1 LPKSRGEKSANRL
14 RLQVSLV
21 SDFLHRV
28 ISARRFFEDRISGI
42 TRISA
47 VAVLL
52 TIPSAQDILK
62 AATLSPPLEVANET
76 EGPNLQRSD
85 GLVCY
90 KGKELISPAGDMSF
104 QALYF
109 TVGQYHCVRR
119 YGLSKR
125 LLRAMV
131 DPSTTKTIGTLLA

>member
-1 LPKSRGEKSANRL
+1 
-14 RLQVSLV
+14 V

-28 ISARRFFEDRISGI
+28 ISARRLFEDRISGI

-62 AATLSPPLEVANET
+62 AATPSPPPEIASET
-76 EGPNLQRSD
+76 EGPDLQRSD
-85 GLVCY
+85 GLACY

-125 LLRAMV
+125 LVRVTV
-131 DPSTTKTIGTLLA
+131 DPSTTQAVRTLLA